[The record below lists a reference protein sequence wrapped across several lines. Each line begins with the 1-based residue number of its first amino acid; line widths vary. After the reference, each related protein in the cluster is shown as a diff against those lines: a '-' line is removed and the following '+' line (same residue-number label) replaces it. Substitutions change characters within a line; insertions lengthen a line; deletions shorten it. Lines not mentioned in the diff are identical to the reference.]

1 MRPLCLLGSTS
12 SHTNHDYHIGNKS
25 NCDDACAVGRL
36 ISQLVSRHY
45 KWYRTLP
52 CRTVKTE
59 DKKKGNERTK
69 GGRESID
76 TRHHWTRDRIHQTGS
91 MSLSL
96 SLSSH
101 MVLRRRKAC
110 RLFFLGIESAYLVEA
125 TVPPC
130 AYSITAGSHHTTSYS
145 TSPHIT
151 SPPLP

>member
-69 GGRESID
+69 GGRALIRVTIGLETAFTKQGQCHFHFHFQVTWCSE
-76 TRHHWTRDRIHQTGS
+76 
-91 MSLSL
+91 
-96 SLSSH
+96 
-101 MVLRRRKAC
+101 VEK
-110 RLFFLGIESAYLVEA
+110 LVD
-125 TVPPC
+125 C
-130 AYSITAGSHHTTSYS
+130 FS
-145 TSPHIT
+145 
-151 SPPLP
+151 